1 MELVNLISE
10 CISEIISKQ
19 YGIKGERLDLKVDGM
34 IQQTGA
40 WVGLKIEKIKS
51 VIGVSSVISEW
62 GYCYHHRYGSQQL
75 SFRAFQ

>member
-40 WVGLKIEKIKS
+40 
-51 VIGVSSVISEW
+51 
-62 GYCYHHRYGSQQL
+62 
-75 SFRAFQ
+75 